1 MAVLSFLALAF
12 AILESLIMKR
22 LSFLQRVPLA
32 LIIWAALA
40 IVLTLFMGS
49 VKPVAV
55 LNSLYKVHV
64 LLAAG
69 LLGWWL
75 DHVVLFP
82 YARPAGYL
90 KWDWRTGA
98 ESCPPGTYRTA
109 PDFDVFDG
117 YRILFA
123 VACIRRALVVGLIA
137 LAAALVI

>member
-1 MAVLSFLALAF
+1 MAVFSFMAL
-12 AILESLIMKR
+12 LESLIMYR
-22 LSFLQRVPLA
+22 LSFFQRIPLA
-32 LIIWAALA
+32 LIIWATLA
-40 IVLTLFMGS
+40 IVLTLFMAS

-90 KWDWRTGA
+90 KWDWRDGA
-98 ESCPPGTYRTA
+98 APRAPGRDVYRTE
-109 PDFDVFDG
+109 PDFGVFDG

-123 VACIRRALVVGLIA
+123 VACMRRALVVGLIA

>member
-1 MAVLSFLALAF
+1 MAVFSFMAL
-12 AILESLIMKR
+12 LESLPMPR
-22 LSFLQRVPLA
+22 PSFFQRIPIA
-32 LIIWAALA
+32 LIIWAGLA
-40 IVLTLFMGS
+40 IALTLFMAS

-90 KWDWRTGA
+90 KWDWRDGA
-98 ESCPPGTYRTA
+98 ADVPPGMCRKIE
-109 PDFDVFDG
+109 PDFGVFDG
-117 YRILFA
+117 YRLLFA
-123 VACIRRALVVGLIA
+123 VACVRRALVVGLIA

>member
-1 MAVLSFLALAF
+1 MY
-12 AILESLIMKR
+12 R
-22 LSFLQRVPLA
+22 LSFLQRFPLA
-32 LIIWAALA
+32 LLIWVGLA
-40 IVLTLFMGS
+40 VALTLFMAS
-49 VKPVAV
+49 EKPVAV

-90 KWDWRTGA
+90 KWDWRDGPA
-98 ESCPPGTYRTA
+98 ANPPGMCRKVE
-109 PDFDVFDG
+109 PDFSVFDG
-117 YRILFA
+117 YRLLFA